1 MPDARHQI
9 AFDQSGLGNVLKS
22 YQLEV
27 PPNQREYAWTE
38 QAGELF
44 QDFTKA
50 ISEDTDHFLGTIVT
64 IPRGNATLE
73 VVDGQQRLATTAL
86 LLAAI
91 RDHLEAVEED
101 VLVESI
107 NNVFLTGIV
116 RRERARVPR
125 LKLNI
130 DDNDLF
136 KAIVSGTSSA
146 ALPQPTR
153 PSHQRLID
161 AYRGA
166 QKHIR
171 NIVSPLDNKEHG
183 DLLERWV
190 SFIEHNA
197 LVVLLKCPDGA
208 DAYKM
213 FETLNDRGLR
223 TSQADLVK
231 NHLFGKSGSRFEEVQ
246 SRLSYMRGALEALDE
261 EDITINFLRHALVLM
276 RGYLSAPDVYE
287 AVQNIA
293 RAEQA
298 TVTFM
303 VHLEGLANVYVATFN
318 PEH

>member
-1 MPDARHQI
+1 VIAQRHAERETVVEAVPIDFAQVIIDAAGPQHRPGDAGVDGQFGGQHSDALQARQDDFIAGHQGFEFVQEPRKLGHQLFRLLEPAFGKIDTAAAKAQVI
-9 AFDQSGLGNVLKS
+9 AHHPRAAQCLEQIQDFFAFAKGIHQGRAHGAEILQQKTDQAGMVLQAGQFAHDDANVLRA
-22 YQLEV
+22 LGHL
-27 PPNQREYAWTE
+27 

-91 RDHLEAVEED
+91 RDNLEAVEED

-146 ALPQPTR
+146 ALPQPTL

-183 DLLERWV
+183 DLL
-190 SFIEHNA
+190 
-197 LVVLLKCPDGA
+197 
-208 DAYKM
+208 
-213 FETLNDRGLR
+213 
-223 TSQADLVK
+223 
-231 NHLFGKSGSRFEEVQ
+231 
-246 SRLSYMRGALEALDE
+246 
-261 EDITINFLRHALVLM
+261 
-276 RGYLSAPDVYE
+276 
-287 AVQNIA
+287 
-293 RAEQA
+293 
-298 TVTFM
+298 
-303 VHLEGLANVYVATFN
+303 
-318 PEH
+318 